1 SNHIYNDGYA
11 TGRIADHESG
21 HGLGLS
27 HDGGSDGGEYFNGFS
42 AFQWTPLMGNIW
54 PGDRWAQGLFQMSKG
69 EYTSA
74 TQTQDDFAIIDRTL
88 DYVPDDIPS
97 SKALVIDG
105 TTVTTQKNW
114 GQIARNTDTDSW
126 TFQIGAS
133 GGHATLKVDRL
144 EHRGGGMLDVDAS

>member
-1 SNHIYNDGYA
+1 MVRAALSTSSGRGPAVPITLYNDGYA

-21 HGLGLS
+21 HGLGLG

-54 PGDRWAQGLFQMSKG
+54 PGDRWAQGLFQLSKG

-88 DYVPDDIPS
+88 DYVPDDIPN
-97 SKALVIDG
+97 SKAL
-105 TTVTTQKNW
+105 
-114 GQIARNTDTDSW
+114 
-126 TFQIGAS
+126 
-133 GGHATLKVDRL
+133 
-144 EHRGGGMLDVDAS
+144 